1 MKLITLA
8 FGLSLALLAV
18 GSSSALLL
26 VNDRESDKTASLSSQ
41 NTQHLVGNAQRG
53 EYVATMGG
61 CIACHT
67 DSANAGKLLAGGV
80 PIATAF
86 GTFYSPNITSDTSA
100 GIGGWSEDDFLN
112 AMSLGISP
120 EGEHYFPA
128 FPYTSYSAMSI
139 QDLLD
144 LKAWLGT
151 VEAVTEKAPAHDVIW
166 PVSFRPS
173 LVVWKA
179 MFFDPLRKTDIANRG
194 DYLVNGP
201 AHCAECH
208 SPRNLLGGLS
218 NRALTGNT
226 RGPEGE
232 SVPGITTADLSDW
245 VVEDL
250 ELFLEVGIT
259 PSGDFTGGHMAD
271 VIEYGTGQLTNND
284 RTAIAN
290 YLLSEA
296 NKP

>member
-1 MKLITLA
+1 MKLIPLA
-8 FGLSLALLAV
+8 LGLSVVILAA
-18 GSSSALLL
+18 GSSSAIFL
-26 VNDRESDKTASLSSQ
+26 VNDRESDKTSWLVSQ
-41 NTQHLVGNAQRG
+41 STHLVGSVQRG

-61 CIACHT
+61 CVACHT

-80 PIATAF
+80 PIATPF
-86 GTFYSPNITSDTSA
+86 GTFYSPNITSDSSA
-100 GIGGWSEDDFLN
+100 GIGGWSKDDFLN
-112 AMSLGISP
+112 AMTLGLSP

-144 LKAWLGT
+144 LKTWLGT
-151 VEAVTEKAPAHDVIW
+151 VEPVPERAPPHDVIW
-166 PVSFRPS
+166 PFSFRPS
-173 LVVWKA
+173 LVLWKA
-179 MFFDPLRKTDIANRG
+179 MFFDPLRKTDVSNRG

-218 NRALTGNT
+218 NRTLTGNT
-226 RGPEGE
+226 RGPGGD
-232 SVPGITTADLSDW
+232 SVPGITTADLTDW
-245 VVEDL
+245 AVEDL

-290 YLLSEA
+290 YLMSVA
-296 NKP
+296 NMP